1 MDRFERPIPGQ
12 SLTSAPRDF
21 PWERPPE
28 LVEVGDVVDY
38 YIKKLANDEVMDDMA
53 ATFEMGADINTIVNT
68 MMKMGTMNGLHTLQA
83 GMLAGPSVG
92 AFIKAALKTYGIDAK
107 EEAIEP
113 SERQKMRAEKRVL
126 NLVRSK
132 MDIPSEEEEVMEEA
146 PAAEPEQAE
155 EVMEAEASPMGL
167 MARE

>member
-1 MDRFERPIPGQ
+1 MDRFDRPIPGE

-38 YIKKLANDEVMDDMA
+38 YIQKLANDETMDDMA
-53 ATFEMGADINTIVNT
+53 ATFEMGADVNTIVGS
-68 MMKMGTMNGLHTLQA
+68 MMKMGAMNGLHTVQA

-92 AFIKAALKTYGIDAK
+92 AFIKAAMSTYGIDAK
-107 EEAIEP
+107 EEAVD
-113 SERQKMRAEKRVL
+113 SGVRQKKRAEKRVL
-126 NLVRSK
+126 DMVRSK
-132 MDIPSEEEEVMEEA
+132 MDIPSEEEVMEEA

-155 EVMEAEASPMGL
+155 VVMQAEESPMGL